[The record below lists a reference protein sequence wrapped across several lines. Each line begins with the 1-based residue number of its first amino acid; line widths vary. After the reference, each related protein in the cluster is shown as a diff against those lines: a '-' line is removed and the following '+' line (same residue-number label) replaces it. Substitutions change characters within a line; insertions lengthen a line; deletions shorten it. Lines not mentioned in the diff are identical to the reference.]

1 MEEIK
6 PHYAVVFDG
15 EFYGLFGKDETSG
28 EQVLIKRISYDKYS
42 AEKIAATL
50 NENMVSVLHAKDV
63 VRDFLL
69 TFVFE

>member
-15 EFYGLFGKDETSG
+15 EFYGIFGKDETSG

-42 AEKIAATL
+42 AEKIAAIL
-50 NENMVSVLHAKDV
+50 NENAVSVLHAKDV
-63 VRDFLL
+63 IRDFVL